1 MGQVAVALLVIGQPL
16 AVLGTVLLP
25 AFAVARR
32 AMPRAGVALWV
43 LALVLLA
50 VWGVATYRAAL
61 EAGPADVSPLD
72 TVGWLALAVG
82 AALGSLLVARR
93 PATALA

>member
-1 MGQVAVALLVIGQPL
+1 VGETAFVLVQVGQPL
-16 AVLGTVLLP
+16 AVLATVMLP
-25 AFAVARR
+25 AVVVAHR
-32 AMPRAGVALWV
+32 AMTRAGLALWV

-50 VWGVATYRAAL
+50 VWGVATRRAAI

-82 AALGSLLVARR
+82 AALASLLVARR
-93 PATALA
+93 SATAAG